1 MKEGFFLSKS
11 ICIKTNNNK
20 CISYILDEFE
30 KFNIQNTYFS
40 CKRFKNFTN
49 IIIHYTG
56 NFTLDFYSS
65 ISNVLTYLVL
75 DLFEN
80 NIIKRII
87 NLDYFYFTFQE
98 QKAIFNMCIESL
110 NYEDSLKRFE
120 IIKDAFFNY
129 LKENKKLNLTGFI
142 NFRLYN
148 YTTYLDEIID
158 MCVSKFIIDKEYIE
172 FINLLRSYIKSSS
185 TNSNN
190 IVHLIYKNQHSILLD
205 NNKNTISMNINAF
218 DVNFISD
225 ISFSSND
232 YALNNLL
239 TLLPS
244 KLYIHLI
251 DEEDEFISTLKLIF
265 EDKVYLCH
273 ECDICNLY
281 KKTHNITNR
290 IN

>member
-1 MKEGFFLSKS
+1 MSKS